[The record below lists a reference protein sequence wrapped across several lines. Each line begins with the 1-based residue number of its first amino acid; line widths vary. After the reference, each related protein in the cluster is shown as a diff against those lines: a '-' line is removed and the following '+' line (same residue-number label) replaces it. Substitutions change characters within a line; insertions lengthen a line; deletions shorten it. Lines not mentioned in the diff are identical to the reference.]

1 MEKEQLQDLIKIFL
15 QTNPEPSDH
24 QFHALAE
31 SLGIDREQ
39 LEAIAY
45 EMLGQEVEGVSTHFP
60 EGEGE
65 DMSALAK
72 VTARLKVT
80 AAEEGL
86 SEQQEVL
93 QGEEDP
99 DTTPTND
106 LALTDGAPVGDTMD
120 DEIQDSLLNDGA
132 GPDDTGLGIGA
143 EKSMLL
149 NDGAPALQL
158 QNASTRLK
166 ASLITAS
173 RIEVV
178 NALASKLKESGVK
191 YELVDERMGG
201 VEVKVFYLD
210 HKIPASRIMS
220 ILKSTTLRELG
231 KQSKGNYIYSYNKT
245 SKVIGHAEY
254 IPKDCKIIFD

>member
-1 MEKEQLQDLIKIFL
+1 MDTEKLKQLITLFL
-15 QTNPEPSDH
+15 ESNPEPSDQ
-24 QFHALAE
+24 QFHSFAE
-31 SLGIDREQ
+31 SLGVDKET
-39 LEAIAY
+39 LEAVAY
-45 EMLGQEVEGVSTHFP
+45 EMLGGEIQHEKDEGDTHQLEELVVGAVEDKEVRRLKKYIKDTSERIAKYRDWNTTGQHNSKIKEFQAKLNKAKEDLKKLRANVIEGVSTHFP

-158 QNASTRLK
+158 QNAKVRLK
-166 ASLITAS
+166 ANI
-173 RIEVV
+173 
-178 NALASKLKESGVK
+178 
-191 YELVDERMGG
+191 
-201 VEVKVFYLD
+201 
-210 HKIPASRIMS
+210 
-220 ILKSTTLRELG
+220 
-231 KQSKGNYIYSYNKT
+231 Q
-245 SKVIGHAEY
+245 
-254 IPKDCKIIFD
+254 